1 MKLHRPGFSLF
12 WSIFDENWK
21 SLVFTSVDKS
31 LKRCRHLLFKSFC
44 FTFRFFFSLLV
55 KFAKRK
61 WFSFF
66 PVGQEF
72 IGIESLYWI
81 KSKVIH
87 LIWTSNKNITLTH
100 QQLKHRNYVCVTLY
114 ATLQHTTTCARSII
128 SLSLLLRNMSKALV
142 LLLLLQY
149 STSSAAGRRFLT
161 LGTFSWGNCAVL
173 LDFVQMRGGRGRA
186 LPKFFVTFSQTIF

>member
-1 MKLHRPGFSLF
+1 MK
-12 WSIFDENWK
+12 IV
-21 SLVFTSVDKS
+21 VFTSVDKS

-72 IGIESLYWI
+72 IGIESLYLI

-87 LIWTSNKNITLTH
+87 LICTSNKNITLTH
-100 QQLKHRNYVCVTLY
+100 QQLKYRNSVCVTSHV
-114 ATLQHTTTCARSII
+114 TLQHTSTCAKSIL
-128 SLSLLLRNMSKALV
+128 SPSLLLRNMKKTSV
-142 LLLLLQY
+142 LLLLQY
-149 STSSAAGRRFLT
+149 PTSSAAGRRFLT
-161 LGTFSWGNCAVL
+161 LGTFS
-173 LDFVQMRGGRGRA
+173 
-186 LPKFFVTFSQTIF
+186 